1 MSSTRR
7 VIPTSP
13 VAYRV
18 EFHVATLDGIG
29 STIVVGNFIQFGNL
43 AFINPDSTW
52 LPDAGKITSGAV
64 VPINGIDIFVGF
76 TVL

>member
-7 VIPTSP
+7 VISTSP
-13 VAYRV
+13 AAPRV
-18 EFHVATLDGIG
+18 EFHVGTLGRIG
-29 STIVVGNFIQFGNL
+29 STIVVGKFIQFGNL
-43 AFINPDSTW
+43 AFINPYSTW